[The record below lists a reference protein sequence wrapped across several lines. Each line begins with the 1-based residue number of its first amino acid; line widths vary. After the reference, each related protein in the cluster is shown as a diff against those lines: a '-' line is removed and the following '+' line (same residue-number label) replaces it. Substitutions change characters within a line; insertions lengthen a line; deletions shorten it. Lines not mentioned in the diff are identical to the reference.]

1 MKSKQVT
8 KETMRKVLLWMAN
21 GRTGVSSKTIAAYIC
36 TGEKIVGST
45 PCDPSD
51 FNRCLLLI
59 KAVPELKDHL
69 YKMKGLSSKWDK
81 LVDNWDSLE
90 QCFINEV
97 GENWS
102 KGERAPITY
111 AAMKGMGL

>member
-1 MKSKQVT
+1 MKSKTVT

-21 GRTGVSSKTIAAYIC
+21 GRTGISSKTIASYIC
-36 TGEKIVGST
+36 TGEKVNGCT
-45 PCDPSD
+45 PCDPAD
-51 FNRCLLLI
+51 FNRCLMLI

-69 YKMKGLSSKWDK
+69 YKMKTLDAKWGK

-90 QCFINEV
+90 KCFINEV

-102 KGERAPITY
+102 NGGSAPVTY

>member
-1 MKSKQVT
+1 MKNKPVT

-21 GRTGVSSKTIAAYIC
+21 GRTGVSSKTIASYIC
-36 TGEKIVGST
+36 TGEKVAGST
-45 PCDPSD
+45 PLDPSD
-51 FNRCLLLI
+51 FNRCLMLI

-69 YKMKGLSSKWDK
+69 HKMKTLDVKWVA

-90 QCFINEV
+90 ECFINEV

-102 KGERAPITY
+102 KGDSAPITY